1 MLKSYKSDL
10 RTIIVNVLN
19 SYRCLCDIGE
29 EKLTRKIFKS
39 IMLVSGVIMALGLAF
54 VLGILYKYFGNQ
66 IGAELDKEA
75 SYLSVGVEQS
85 GVDYLYSFDADDS
98 RITYIDPEGNVLYD
112 NKADISSMENHSD
125 REEIVRAIKYGKGSS
140 VRLSGTLSE
149 KTVYHARRLQ
159 DGSVLRVSSTQ
170 YSVLAL
176 VGQMI
181 LPMCWILL
189 FMMILS
195 GIFSARISKK
205 IVDPVNN
212 LDLEHPEDNEIYE
225 EVEPLLSR
233 IYKQK
238 REICGQLEAARQQQE
253 EFSVITE
260 NMQEGLIVIDRHTM
274 LLSANTSAWKM
285 FKTEKER
292 LGESVYCLN
301 RSEEFLKVIGNV
313 LQGEHQDVILKLD
326 GSDVQMIANPV
337 FRDGTAQGA
346 VLLLVNVTEM
356 LERENLRREFSAN
369 VSHEL
374 KTPLTSISG
383 YAEIIQK
390 GFVQKDDIPKF
401 AGRIYEETQH
411 LIQLVEDIIKISRL
425 DESEVSYEWED
436 VDVYQISR
444 NVVHKLEDRAKL
456 LQVHFFISGDKLMLH
471 TVRTLLEE
479 ILYNLCDNGM
489 KYNRRDG
496 SVSIYLKEED
506 EKVVIVVKDTGIG
519 IPKEDQNR
527 VFERFYRVDKS
538 HSREIDGTGLGLSIV
553 KHAVNVL
560 HGSVSLKSETGTG
573 TEITVELPKEISF

>member
-1 MLKSYKSDL
+1 M
-10 RTIIVNVLN
+10 
-19 SYRCLCDIGE
+19 
-29 EKLTRKIFKS
+29 
-39 IMLVSGVIMALGLAF
+39 
-54 VLGILYKYFGNQ
+54 
-66 IGAELDKEA
+66 
-75 SYLSVGVEQS
+75 
-85 GVDYLYSFDADDS
+85 
-98 RITYIDPEGNVLYD
+98 
-112 NKADISSMENHSD
+112 
-125 REEIVRAIKYGKGSS
+125 
-140 VRLSGTLSE
+140 
-149 KTVYHARRLQ
+149 
-159 DGSVLRVSSTQ
+159 
-170 YSVLAL
+170 
-176 VGQMI
+176 
-181 LPMCWILL
+181 
-189 FMMILS
+189 
-195 GIFSARISKK
+195 
-205 IVDPVNN
+205 
-212 LDLEHPEDNEIYE
+212 EHPEDNEIYE

-326 GSDVQMIANPV
+326 GSDVQLIANPI

-411 LIQLVEDIIKISRL
+411 LIQLVEDVIKISRL

-444 NVVHKLEDRAKL
+444 NVVHKLEDRAKQ
-456 LQVHFFISGDKLMLH
+456 LQVHFYISGDKLMLH

-506 EKVVIVVKDTGIG
+506 EKVIIVVKDTGMG

-560 HGSVSLKSETGTG
+560 HGSVSLKSEAGTG
-573 TEITVELPKEISF
+573 TEITVELPKEINC